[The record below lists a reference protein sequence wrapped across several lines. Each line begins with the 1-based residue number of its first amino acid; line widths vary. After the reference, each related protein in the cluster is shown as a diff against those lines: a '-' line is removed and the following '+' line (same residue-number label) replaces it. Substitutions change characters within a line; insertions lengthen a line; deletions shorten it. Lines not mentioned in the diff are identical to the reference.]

1 MELSFVWPIV
11 LRFVLGGSA
20 VVASTLVARAFGGRI
35 GGVFAA
41 FPAVYLAAILSL
53 CLEYHGDELLT
64 LSMHL
69 SEGAF
74 IGMIA
79 DIICAVA
86 ASRFIVKNGWGKG
99 LLQALLI
106 WLIAA
111 MGIYFTCKLVLLGG
125 FN

>member
-1 MELSFVWPIV
+1 MELALVWPIV

-53 CLEYHGDELLT
+53 CLEYGGDELLT
-64 LSMHL
+64 LSMRL

-74 IGMIA
+74 IGMVA

-86 ASRFIVKNGWGKG
+86 ASRYIVKNGWKKG
-99 LLQALLI
+99 LVQALFI
-106 WLIAA
+106 WLFAA
-111 MGIYFTCKLVLLGG
+111 TGIYFTCKL
-125 FN
+125 FY